1 MLISGEAEGGG
12 GGRRGGSGDFGVTQ
26 SLAAVLSSYMALRL

>member
-1 MLISGEAEGGG
+1 MLISGEAEGG